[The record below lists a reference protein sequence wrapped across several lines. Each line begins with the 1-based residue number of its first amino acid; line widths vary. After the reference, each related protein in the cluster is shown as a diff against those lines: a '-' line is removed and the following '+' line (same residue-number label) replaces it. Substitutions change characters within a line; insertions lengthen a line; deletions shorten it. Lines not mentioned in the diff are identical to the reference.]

1 MDDRQ
6 IIVLYERRD
15 EDAISATAEKYG
27 KYCAAIAE
35 NILADRQDAEECVND
50 AYLRVWNSIPPQKPQ
65 SLKLFLARVVRN
77 VALDRLRMK
86 GRVKR
91 GGGEVTVAID
101 EIGEIASDIKS
112 PEDELAAKE
121 LVKSINNFLLS
132 LSQRDRGIFVRRYFY
147 VETAEK
153 ISNEYGMSQNA
164 VLKVL
169 SRSRQKLKKYLESEG
184 YTV

>member
-6 IIVLYERRD
+6 IVALYERRD
-15 EDAISATAEKYG
+15 EAAISATAEKYG
-27 KYCAAIAE
+27 KYCTAIAE
-35 NILADRQDAEECVND
+35 NILADRRDAEECVND
-50 AYLRVWNSIPPQKPQ
+50 AYLRVWNSIPPQKPR
-65 SLKLFLARVVRN
+65 SFKLFLARVVRN
-77 VALDRLRMK
+77 IALDKLRKNSRL
-86 GRVKR
+86 KR

-101 EIGEIASDIKS
+101 ELGDIASDITS

-132 LSQRDRGIFVRRYFY
+132 LSQRDRSIFVRRYFY

-153 ISNEYGMSQNA
+153 IANEYGISQNA

-169 SRSRQKLKKYLESEG
+169 SRTRQKLKKYLESEG